1 VKLVVGL
8 GNPGEYY
15 RLTRHNIG
23 FLTVER
29 LAQENNIEFSQKK
42 FHSAIG
48 EGHIIDQKVILAK
61 PLTYMNLCGEAVK
74 KLLCHF
80 GINSEALIV
89 VHDDLD
95 MEFGKIKIKEKGG
108 HGGHN
113 GVRSIISILG
123 TNGFLRLKLGI
134 GRPATNKTAK
144 NYVLGSFEG
153 EQLDF
158 LPELVHLGEKALV
171 SIITQGAQ
179 VAINNFNRQS
189 CKTISTQLANFGIFG

>member
-1 VKLVVGL
+1 MKLVVGL

-15 RLTRHNIG
+15 KLTRHNIG
-23 FLTVER
+23 FLIVER
-29 LAQENNIEFSQKK
+29 LAQENNIEFSRKK

-48 EGHIIDQKVILAK
+48 EVSILDQRIILAK

-74 KLLCHF
+74 KMLNYF
-80 GINSEALIV
+80 GIDPEALIV

-134 GRPATNKTAK
+134 GRPITNKTAK
-144 NYVLGSFEG
+144 DYVLGSFEG

-158 LPELVHLGEKALV
+158 LPELVQLGEKALV

-179 VAINNFNRQS
+179 MAINAFNRQS
-189 CKTISTQLANFGIFG
+189 CMTVKD